1 MFMTSCG
8 LFSKAKTIAA
18 LARMTVQDSRKLLG
32 PQHYPSWV
40 VFAQQQK
47 LSSFHIFLF
56 CTQCFTFHIENV
68 THACCTIV
76 RDLELITAS
85 LRHERG
91 CCLFVPSSA
100 ASKAQ
105 LQCQKLS
112 ILEVRTADELLHID
126 YSYGHNEYF

>member
-1 MFMTSCG
+1 MWFIFEGQDYCSACKDDSARFEKASWTSALSILGCVYAATEVEFISH
-8 LFSKAKTIAA
+8 FS
-18 LARMTVQDSRKLLG
+18 LMHSM
-32 PQHYPSWV
+32 
-40 VFAQQQK
+40 
-47 LSSFHIFLF
+47 
-56 CTQCFTFHIENV
+56 FHIENV